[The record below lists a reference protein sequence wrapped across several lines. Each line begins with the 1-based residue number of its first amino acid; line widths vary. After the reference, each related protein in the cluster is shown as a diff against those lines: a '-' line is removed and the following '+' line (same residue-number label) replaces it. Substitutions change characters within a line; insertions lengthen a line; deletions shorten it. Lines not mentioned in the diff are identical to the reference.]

1 MKNNTGNNHIIA
13 VSALIAAVLSCISFY
28 TDRFMFVFP
37 EKGDGRY
44 TMALTDYCICKVLAF
59 IVLFATAYAVIRLIR
74 SGGKEREGI
83 AGVVKCALPYLPVV
97 AAVIVIKLPA
107 GFVTNDEYAICESAT
122 NLVHDTWFNYMTVYY
137 YIVSFMILPF
147 KYSPVI
153 LKALIQLITAGY
165 CVYRSKEYFTGR
177 SGLFM
182 YILFLLYPV
191 IAYTVSAH
199 RLPIYFLLYLLV
211 IVKMT
216 FDLLEKKDISGRGLA
231 VLLVA
236 GAILTQWRS
245 EGIYM
250 LVLLPILLF
259 ITYPRLRNK
268 KAGILLIVSYLAIQ
282 YVLSIPQ
289 NGALPAGIG
298 GAANDRMKPFYAYT
312 ITNMFR
318 NGLDTG
324 KNTGDLAKIDEYI
337 PLESFDRINEYYG
350 DINYEDVFILYKE
363 EFGGVREDAD
373 YTQYWEFS
381 ESCKRVFLNNPDVFL
396 RTRWGA
402 FCYAAMPYHIT
413 FTGSGLRD
421 LISFAVSVIKT
432 ITYCLYIPT
441 VFTVCMLVYSLAR
454 RRWFSFFVSGGVA
467 AHWFLVFVLAP
478 ASYFKYYFP
487 VYITAYFYMIFMLIR
502 RFDTDRKGDR
512 SLV

>member
-1 MKNNTGNNHIIA
+1 MKNNTGNNHIAA
-13 VSALIAAVLSCISFY
+13 VSAVIAAVLSGISFY
-28 TDRFMFVFP
+28 TDRFMFIFP
-37 EKGDGRY
+37 DKGDSRY
-44 TMALTDYCICKVLAF
+44 AMALTDYCICKVLAF
-59 IVLFATAYAVIRLIR
+59 AVLFAAAYAVIMLIR
-74 SGGKEREGI
+74 SKDEGREGI

-97 AAVIVIKLPA
+97 MAVIAIKLPA
-107 GFVTNDEYAICESAT
+107 GFVTNDEYAICESAS

-147 KYSPVI
+147 KYSPVL
-153 LKALIQLITAGY
+153 LKAVIQLITAGY
-165 CVYRSKEYFTGR
+165 CVYRSKEYFGKK
-177 SGLFM
+177 SGAFM
-182 YILFLLYPV
+182 YILFILYPV
-191 IAYTVSAH
+191 VAYTVSAH
-199 RLPIYFLLYLLV
+199 RLPIYFLLYLLLFT
-211 IVKMT
+211 KMT
-216 FDLLEKKDISGRGLA
+216 FDLLEKKDISGRNLFA
-231 VLLVA
+231 VLVA

-259 ITYPRLRNK
+259 IAYPRFRTK
-268 KAGILLIVSYLAIQ
+268 KAGVCLIVAYLLIQ
-282 YVLSIPQ
+282 YVISIPQ
-289 NGALPAGIG
+289 NGAFPIGIG

-318 NGLDTG
+318 NGLDTD
-324 KNTGDLAKIDEYI
+324 KNAEDLAKIDEYI
-337 PLESFDRINEYYG
+337 ALSSFEDINEYYG

-381 ESCKRVFLNNPDVFL
+381 ESCKRIFKNNIDVFL

-413 FTGSGLRD
+413 YTGSGPRELV
-421 LISFAVSVIKT
+421 SFAVSVVKT
-432 ITYCLYIPT
+432 VTYCLFIPVAFA
-441 VFTVCMLVYSLAR
+441 VFLLIYSLIK
-454 RRWFSFFVSGGVA
+454 RRWFAFFTFGGVA

-487 VYITAYFYMIFMLIR
+487 VYIMAYFFMIFMLIR
-502 RFDTDRKGDR
+502 RFGAKDKGDN